1 MHTPRTRP
9 STSPSILVTW
19 IGQTDLNAA
28 ADQPEAGIGPIAQ
41 AVAFK
46 PFTRLVLLSDY
57 APDKT
62 RSYLDWLRPRTDAA
76 LDLRPCSL
84 SSPTHFGEIYQAERR
99 VLSELMTGSAPAPA
113 LTIHLSPG
121 TPAMAAMW
129 ILLAKTRFPA
139 ELLQSSKDHGVKIAS
154 IPFDLAA
161 EFLPDLLHQ
170 ADQRLSAL
178 SAGET
183 PTRAEF
189 SAILHRSSVMQ
200 RLLHRAAK
208 VALRSVPVLIEGES
222 GTGKELLAKAIH
234 AASPRHHQ
242 PFIAVN
248 CGAIPAE
255 LVESELFG
263 HKKGAFTGALADRK
277 GVFEAAGE
285 GTLFLDEVGELPLT
299 AQVKLLRVLQERSLT
314 RVGDTQTIPVKARI
328 IAATNRPLVT
338 EIQEGRFRED
348 LFYRLAVA
356 VLKLP
361 PLREREGDLSLLIER
376 LLEQVHQDGAEDP
389 GYQQKKLSPGARNL
403 MLTYPWPGNVR
414 ELLNTLH
421 RAALWSETDTITEE
435 DVREALLLF
444 PARQKEQVLE
454 RPLTPGFHLE
464 ELLGEVAQHY
474 LHRALVETQ
483 GNKTKAAGLLGLAS
497 YQTFNNW
504 MEKYGVVE

>member
-1 MHTPRTRP
+1 
-9 STSPSILVTW
+9 
-19 IGQTDLNAA
+19 
-28 ADQPEAGIGPIAQ
+28 
-41 AVAFK
+41 
-46 PFTRLVLLSDY
+46 
-57 APDKT
+57 
-62 RSYLDWLRPRTDAA
+62 
-76 LDLRPCSL
+76 
-84 SSPTHFGEIYQAERR
+84 
-99 VLSELMTGSAPAPA
+99 
-113 LTIHLSPG
+113 
-121 TPAMAAMW
+121 
-129 ILLAKTRFPA
+129 
-139 ELLQSSKDHGVKIAS
+139 
-154 IPFDLAA
+154 
-161 EFLPDLLHQ
+161 
-170 ADQRLSAL
+170 
-178 SAGET
+178 
-183 PTRAEF
+183 
-189 SAILHRSSVMQ
+189 MQ

-234 AASPRHHQ
+234 AASPRPYQ

-263 HKKGAFTGALADRK
+263 HKKGAFTGAMQDRK

-314 RVGDTQTIPVKARI
+314 RVGDTQTLPVKARI

-338 EIQEGRFRED
+338 EIQAGRFRED

-389 GYQQKKLSPGARNL
+389 GYQQKKLSPGAKNL
-403 MLTYPWPGNVR
+403 MLTYAWPGNVR

-421 RAALWSETDTITEE
+421 RAALWSETATITEE
-435 DVREALLLF
+435 DVREALLLC
-444 PARQKEQVLE
+444 PAHQEESVLE

-483 GNKTKAAGLLGLAS
+483 GNKTKAAALLGLAS